1 MQELEKLNKFQNRST
16 AKVCRNQVT
25 IFHLQ
30 FANMADYSGVLL
42 KQAYFQGVRGKPIH
56 LKAGSDKLT
65 SVAIPFAFVGTT
77 FAMIFR
83 GMWHMTHGTGK
94 LKWHKHCSHEDD
106 DTRCLTYCNFC
117 NDLGSRGIMMFSWS
131 QWYLVHSNE
140 NHRLNWCADNSKSLL
155 LQL

>member
-94 LKWHKHCSHEDD
+94 LK
-106 DTRCLTYCNFC
+106 
-117 NDLGSRGIMMFSWS
+117 
-131 QWYLVHSNE
+131 
-140 NHRLNWCADNSKSLL
+140 
-155 LQL
+155 

>member
-1 MQELEKLNKFQNRST
+1 MQGLEKLNKTQQSDIT
-16 AKVCRNQVT
+16 KVCRSQVT
-25 IFHLQ
+25 VFHLQ
-30 FANMADYSGVLL
+30 FANMGDYSGILL

-94 LKWHKHCSHEDD
+94 LKWYKHCSHEDD
-106 DTRCLTYCNFC
+106 ALDAQPTVWSLQQPKFTRNYDDDILILHF
-117 NDLGSRGIMMFSWS
+117 IMMVSCSFSW
-131 QWYLVHSNE
+131 
-140 NHRLNWCADNSKSLL
+140 KSSTQSMCI
-155 LQL
+155 QL